1 MLRPRSGIFAL
12 LTFAALAAPAAALAQ
27 TEIIPLDRVRQLYVD
42 GQPRDA
48 ARALGAVSA
57 SFRQEIGRC
66 KDPEIGAKLIELE
79 PRIDALVARLGNG
92 RVANERELTD
102 EFAIIDQL
110 LAENHLQLAEL
121 GWSLRRFGNVD
132 AVGRDLDLAARY
144 AERSARWAHRTLDAG
159 ARTAIDGAQAT
170 AAKLVATP
178 AQPPADTERSLA
190 ALGRVVKQQP

>member
-1 MLRPRSGIFAL
+1 MRGPALR
-12 LTFAALAAPAAALAQ
+12 TFAFLAVATVVLPATAVAQ
-27 TEIIPLDRVRQLYVD
+27 TDLIPLDRVRQLYAS

-57 SFRQEIGRC
+57 EFRQEIGRC
-66 KDPEIGAKLIELE
+66 RDPEIGAKLMELE

-92 RVANERELTD
+92 RVESERELTS
-102 EFAIIDQL
+102 EFAVIDQH

-144 AERSARWAHRTLDAG
+144 AERSARWAQRTLDAT
-159 ARTAIDGAQAT
+159 ARETIDAARAT
-170 AAKLVATP
+170 AAKIIATP
-178 AQPPADTERSLA
+178 AQPPSDTERTLVALA
-190 ALGRVVKQQP
+190 RLIKEPR